1 VATAGS
7 VRPGRTLLVL
17 AVIGALLG
25 GWMLV
30 SGVNTPRLG
39 LDLQGGTTVTL
50 QPSVADGATGDITDE
65 AIDQAV
71 QIIQDRVN
79 AFGVSEAEV
88 TAQGS
93 GSEAVIVVSVPGVT
107 QSDLVE
113 LVGRTARLSFRPV
126 LQIAA
131 GTPTPQPTPSPSPTK
146 KNPGQQ
152 SGQKPEK
159 VSSGSPSPSPTANG
173 APLPRV
179 DKSGTPSPK
188 ASDSPTPAATGS
200 PTPSP
205 SPSASASTPAQ
216 PDAALLKQF
225 QELDCSKPAKAGAGV
240 VTDATKPIAA
250 CDETGAAK
258 YLLEPVAVDG
268 ADIDGASAVL
278 PQNST
283 SWAVSLSFDG
293 KGTKQFADTT
303 TRLYGQTPPTDQF
316 AIVLD
321 GVVIS
326 APQVNEPILG
336 GTAQITGSFTQQEA
350 NDLATVLK
358 YGALPLAFEVGE
370 QQTVSPSL
378 GSDQLRG
385 GLIAGALGLLLVV
398 VYLLVYYRALALVAV
413 ASLIIAALLT
423 YGAVVLLGETIGYT
437 LTLAGV
443 AGLIVAI
450 GITAD
455 SFIVYFERIRDEVRD
470 GRSLRVALE
479 TGWARARRTIVAAD
493 FISIIAAVVLYLLSV
508 GGVRGF
514 AFSLGLTTVIDL
526 LVVFMF
532 TKPVISLLARTK
544 FFNSGSKWSGLS
556 PERLGAKA
564 RPAPDARR
572 RRTAS
577 ATKEA

>member
-1 VATAGS
+1 M
-7 VRPGRTLLVL
+7 L
-17 AVIGALLG
+17 AVIAVLLG

-50 QPSVADGATGDITDE
+50 QPKVADNQTGTITKDS
-65 AIDQAV
+65 IDQAV
-71 QIIQDRVN
+71 QIITDRVN

-88 TAQGS
+88 TAQGT

-107 QSDLVE
+107 ESKLVE

-126 LQIAA
+126 LQVAA
-131 GTPTPQPTPSPSPTK
+131 GTPAPQPTPSSSASPSPSPSPTK
-146 KNPGQQ
+146 A
-152 SGQKPEK
+152 KPK
-159 VSSGSPSPSPTANG
+159 VSSGGSGNG

-179 DKSGTPSPK
+179 AGTKSPTASSSPSP
-188 ASDSPTPAATGS
+188 TAT
-200 PTPSP
+200 P
-205 SPSASASTPAQ
+205 SPSASPAATPTSTTPAQ
-216 PDAALLKQF
+216 PDAALLKEFEQ
-225 QELDCSKPAKAGAGV
+225 LDCSHPKSAGAGV
-240 VTDATKPIAA
+240 ITDATKPIAA

-268 ADIDGASAVL
+268 ANVDNAAATL

-293 KGTKQFADTT
+293 KGTKEFAETT
-303 TRLYGQTPPTDQF
+303 TRLYGKTPPTDQF

-326 APQVNEPILG
+326 APQVRGPILG
-336 GTAQITGSFTQQEA
+336 GTAEITGSFNQKEA
-350 NDLATVLK
+350 SDLATVLK
-358 YGALPLAFEVGE
+358 YGSLPLAFEIGE

-378 GSDQLRG
+378 GADQLRG
-385 GLIAGALGLLLVV
+385 GLIAGALGLVLVV
-398 VYLLVYYRALALVAV
+398 VYLLLYYRALALVAV
-413 ASLIIAALLT
+413 ASLLIAAGLT
-423 YGAVVLLGETIGYT
+423 YGCVVFLGESIGYT

-493 FISIIAAVVLYLLSV
+493 AISLIAAVVLYVLSV

-514 AFSLGLTTVIDL
+514 AFSLGLTTLIDL
-526 LVVFMF
+526 LVVFLF
-532 TKPVISLLARTK
+532 TKPVISILARTK

-556 PERLGAKA
+556 PDRLGAKA
-564 RPAPDARR
+564 PTAPSERR
-572 RRTAS
+572 RRSAS
-577 ATKEA
+577 APKEA

>member
-1 VATAGS
+1 MATAGS

-65 AIDQAV
+65 SIDQAV

-126 LQIAA
+126 LQVASGA
-131 GTPTPQPTPSPSPTK
+131 PTPQPSPSPSPTK
-146 KNPGQQ
+146 KKPGQKQ
-152 SGQKPEK
+152 DQQPEG
-159 VSSGSPSPSPTANG
+159 VSSGDPSANPTANG
-173 APLPRV
+173 AALPRV
-179 DKSGTPSPK
+179 DKTATPSPK
-188 ASDSPTPAATGS
+188 ASDSPSPSVTESPS

-205 SPSASASTPAQ
+205 SASPSTPAQ
-216 PDAALLKQF
+216 PDAALLQQF

-303 TRLYGQTPPTDQF
+303 TRLFGQTPPTDQF

-350 NDLATVLK
+350 TDLATVLK

-413 ASLIIAALLT
+413 ASLVIAALLT
-423 YGAVVLLGETIGYT
+423 YGSVVLLGETIGFT

-532 TKPVISLLARTK
+532 TKPIISLLARTK

-564 RPAPDARR
+564 RPAPDVRR

>member
-1 VATAGS
+1 M
-7 VRPGRTLLVL
+7 L
-17 AVIGALLG
+17 AVIAGLLG

-50 QPSVADGATGDITDE
+50 QPSVADGATGDITDDS
-65 AIDQAV
+65 IDQAV

-126 LQIAA
+126 IQVAA
-131 GTPTPQPTPSPSPTK
+131 GTPTPQPSPSPSPTK
-146 KNPGQQ
+146 KNPDKKPGQ
-152 SGQKPEK
+152 SPDK
-159 VSSGSPSPSPTANG
+159 VSSGSPSANPTANG
-173 APLPRV
+173 APPPRVEPPRV
-179 DKSGTPSPK
+179 DKTGSPK
-188 ASDSPTPAATGS
+188 PSDSASPVATGSPTPAAT

-205 SPSASASTPAQ
+205 SAPSGTPAQ
-216 PDAALLKQF
+216 PDAAVLQQF
-225 QELDCSKPAKAGAGV
+225 QDLDCSKPAKAGAGV

-350 NDLATVLK
+350 TDLATVLK

-413 ASLIIAALLT
+413 ASLVIAALLT
-423 YGAVVLLGETIGYT
+423 YGSVVLLGETIGFT